1 MEMSPLVTKPRPVR
15 VGVELQKVNVSA
27 KVFSCGDRVAFR
39 DPLAP
44 SDGAVNQEK
53 GRRPAEEYVEDE
65 SRS

>member
-1 MEMSPLVTKPRPVR
+1 